1 MKKTLKISGIV
12 AATLLLLLIALPFVF
27 KGKIEKIVQKQA
39 SNYLNAKMSFN
50 GLSVNLFTDFP
61 NLSASLNDF
70 TLIGIDSFATDT
82 LVRAQS
88 IRLSI
93 DLRQLIT
100 DNGYKIRKVV
110 VKEGDVKIRVLP
122 TGEANWDIM
131 KPDSAAADTKQ
142 DTSVLKL
149 DMEKIILDDVNITYN
164 DRLHDL
170 LAVCLHTNAELSGA
184 LSSAFTTIVSQ
195 IQVESLSYTQ
205 FGFPIFSGI
214 GLNADLMMDA
224 DLNNY
229 VFTFKSN
236 KIRLNDLELAFDGSV
251 GLPGDDILFDL
262 KALTKQITFK
272 QFLSILPSLY
282 TNDFKDVQAA
292 GNMQV
297 DFFMKGLMTTNLW
310 PSFGFKLLVQGGSFQ
325 YPSLP
330 KSVNDIQIALNLSNP
345 GGTLDATVV
354 DLSKFHFNLGGN
366 PFDLKAKITTPE
378 SDAGFDLELLGKL
391 NLGMIKEVYPLP
403 EDVRLQGQFDADVRA
418 KGRMSYV
425 EKKMYDAFV
434 LKGKLG
440 VKDIQL
446 KTATMSDVSVQTA
459 QIAFT
464 SKTASLTS
472 LSMLIGKN
480 DLKASG
486 TLSNFLGWFL
496 RDDVLEGALSM
507 QSNYLNLNDFMTSD
521 TVATTESAP
530 MAAFEIPKNLDL
542 KLLANGKHIVFGKF
556 DMTNAKASMTVNK
569 GRLTI
574 KELSANALG
583 GSISTSGF
591 YEAIN
596 PDKPNVAFGL
606 DLKEVSY
613 VQTFT
618 SFDFVKKLAPIF
630 SNVKGD
636 YSMKLNINTVLDKQ
650 MNPNLDVLTG
660 LGSIQSANVQ
670 VAGVKVFEVLGD
682 LLHKDY
688 LKKPTIK
695 DLATTF
701 TIKEGKVTTKPFD
714 VRIADFV
721 LTLGGITG
729 LDKTI
734 NYNLGVELPQRL
746 AVAGITNLQGKIS
759 GTFDK
764 PAISLNSASAAKKAA
779 ATIADKMLVKTLGV
793 NTEEAK
799 QRIQQEIDRKAELMR
814 SQAKAAADK
823 ILAEAEKQGNLLIE
837 KASNPILKAAAKTAA
852 AKLKSEAQK
861 KAAAL
866 LAETETEIKKMAAT
880 AQARAQ

>member
-236 KIRLNDLELAFDGSV
+236 KIRLNDLEMAFDGSV

-521 TVATTESAP
+521 TVAATESAP

-636 YSMKLNINTVLDKQ
+636 YSMKLNINTELDKQ